1 MVCGMAGIS
10 RCTTAR
16 VASGVTSRDE
26 RPVPPVVSTKSHP
39 SSSAQRH
46 SSRLMVSL
54 SSGNNSRV
62 ENRYPAPSK
71 HEPAR
76 RAAGVVRVPATAPV
90 ADGDNCRLIFHSG
103 TSLFDLVL
111 IFIPRTFIRQGQ
123 KNPPD
128 AKSAGG
134 FDCFFWNYA
143 MALAEFLQLGNELLV
158 LSDLLPLA
166 RLPRFFGGV
175 GHNTSRWRA
184 CPLVIRR
191 RFFAFS
197 SSLAMRS
204 RSAARSTSSLRGR

>member
-1 MVCGMAGIS
+1 MARLAYSMVCGMAGIS

-54 SSGNNSRV
+54 SSGTTAVWRT
-62 ENRYPAPSK
+62 RYPAPLQ
-71 HEPAR
+71 HGPHR
-76 RAAGVVRVPATAPV
+76 RAAGVRPCPGAAPV

-103 TSLFDLVL
+103 TSLLIWFD
-111 IFIPRTFIRQGQ
+111 FIPRTFIRQGQ

-143 MALAEFLQLGNELLV
+143 MALA
-158 LSDLLPLA
+158 D
-166 RLPRFFGGV
+166 
-175 GHNTSRWRA
+175 
-184 CPLVIRR
+184 
-191 RFFAFS
+191 S
-197 SSLAMRS
+197 SSLAMSSLYLVTFS
-204 RSAARSTSSLRGR
+204 RSAFTTFSGA